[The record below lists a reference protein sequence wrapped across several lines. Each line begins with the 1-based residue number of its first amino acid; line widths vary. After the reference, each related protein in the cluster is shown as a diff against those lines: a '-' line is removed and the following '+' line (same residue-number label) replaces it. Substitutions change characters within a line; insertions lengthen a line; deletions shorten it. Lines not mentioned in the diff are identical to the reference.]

1 MPDLSRLLQ
10 PKSIAVIGGGA
21 WCASVVEQ
29 CLKMGFGGPVW
40 PVHPKKPEIAGVAS
54 FPDVSDLPGPPDATF
69 IGVNRTVTIDTV
81 RRLKEMN
88 AGGAVCFASGFRE
101 AQAET
106 GDGDSLQDALLEAA
120 GDMPIIGPNC
130 YGFINYLDGA
140 LLWPDQH
147 GGARVERGVAVL
159 TQSSNMAINISMQV
173 RGLPL
178 AYLGTAGN
186 QAQLG
191 LSDLGHALLEDPRVT
206 ALGLHIE
213 GVRDLRAFEAM
224 AARARHLGKPIV
236 ALKAGRSDQAQAA
249 AVSHTASLAG
259 SDAGARALLK
269 RLGIA
274 QVSSLT
280 ALLETLKLLHFTGPL
295 PSNHIISMSCSG
307 GEASLM
313 ADTAMDHDVVFPP
326 LSQAQ
331 HDGLREALGPMVAL
345 ANPLDYH
352 TFIWTDGPRMGQT
365 FAAALSG
372 DVAMGC
378 LICDFP
384 REDRCDPSAWECVY
398 EGGQLAA
405 QRSGKP
411 LALVATVPET
421 FSDTVIQRSIA
432 HGMIPMLGLSDTLEA
447 IAAAAALGAPTPD
460 PSPSLLPRAV
470 SDAVSDA
477 VTLTEVQ
484 AKADLAK
491 HGVSVPQS
499 ARSDRGDLA
508 KHAASLSF
516 PLVLKSEGIAHKT
529 EAGGVALNLND
540 VSAVLQAA
548 RNMPGDVFLMEE
560 MITPAV
566 TELLVGVVRDP
577 AHGLVLTLGAGGTL
591 TEILQDSATLL
602 VPATELEIDAAL
614 DRLRIAPVL
623 LGYRGKPGA
632 ARQAI
637 VEAVCAVQDY
647 VIAHADRVEEVEINP
662 LICTETRAVAADALI
677 RMAPLGETS

>member
-1 MPDLSRLLQ
+1 
-10 PKSIAVIGGGA
+10 
-21 WCASVVEQ
+21 
-29 CLKMGFGGPVW
+29 
-40 PVHPKKPEIAGVAS
+40 S
-54 FPDVSDLPGPPDATF
+54 FV
-69 IGVNRTVTIDTV
+69 GVNRNVTIETV
-81 RRLKEMN
+81 AKLRCMG

-106 GDGDSLQDALLEAA
+106 GDGESLQNALLEAA
-120 GDMPIIGPNC
+120 GQMPIIGPNC

-147 GGARVERGVAVL
+147 GGERVERGVAVL
-159 TQSSNMAINISMQV
+159 TQSSNMAINISMQR

-213 GVRDLRAFEAM
+213 GVGDLRAFEAM
-224 AARARHLGKPIV
+224 AERARVLGKPIV

-259 SDAGARALLK
+259 SDAGARALLG

-295 PSNHIISMSCSG
+295 PSNRIISMSCSG

-313 ADTAMDHDVVFPP
+313 ADTAMDHDVEFPP
-326 LSQAQ
+326 LTQAQ
-331 HDGLREALGPMVAL
+331 YDGLREALGPMVAL

-378 LICDFP
+378 LIVDFP
-384 REDRCDPSAWECVY
+384 REDRCNQSAWDCVY
-398 EGGQLAA
+398 EGARLAVE
-405 QRSGKP
+405 QMGIP

-421 FSDTVIQRSIA
+421 FSDTVTTRIVA
-432 HGMIPMLGLSDTLEA
+432 GGMIPMLGLGDTLEA
-447 IAAAAALGAPTPD
+447 ISAAAFLGRMHRQTAP
-460 PSPSLLPRAV
+460 LILPG
-470 SDAVSDA
+470 DAREA
-477 VTLTEVQ
+477 HTLTESV
-484 AKADLAK
+484 AKSALSR
-491 HGVSVPQS
+491 HGVQVPRSVR
-499 ARSDRGDLA
+499 ARRAELTD
-508 KHAASLSF
+508 AATQTGF
-516 PLVLKSEGIAHKT
+516 PLVLKLEGLAHKT
-529 EAGGVALNLND
+529 EAGGVALGLQTAQ
-540 VSAVLQAA
+540 AVEKAA
-548 RNMPGDVFLMEE
+548 EAMPGDSFLMEE
-560 MITPAV
+560 MITGTVA
-566 TELLVGVVRDP
+566 ELLIGVVRDP
-577 AHGLVLTLGAGGTL
+577 AHGFVLTFAAGGTL

-602 VPATELEIDAAL
+602 LPTTAAEIDAAL
-614 DRLRIAPVL
+614 STLRMAPVL
-623 LGYRGKPGA
+623 DGYRGKPA
-632 ARQAI
+632 ADRTTI
-637 VEAVCAVQDY
+637 VDAVLAVQDY
-647 VIAHADRVEEVEINP
+647 VKDNAHRVEEVEINP
-662 LICTETRAVAADALI
+662 LICTRDRAVAADALI
-677 RMAPLGETS
+677 RIAPQGDQDD